1 MQLRVVGEIF
11 SPPLTD
17 TSTAQVSDVNAQKER
32 PSHFVLPPGS
42 YEYHFHVDNGA
53 GVYTVSVTP
62 EGAETPIVSK
72 KFDTKFGFSGRVLRF
87 EVAP

>member
-1 MQLRVVGEIF
+1 
-11 SPPLTD
+11 
-17 TSTAQVSDVNAQKER
+17 
-32 PSHFVLPPGS
+32 
-42 YEYHFHVDNGA
+42 VDNGA